1 MSYLIKLSS
10 YIVVAILAMMLGVL
24 LGIYSAQMVINP
36 VLKTHERILTEAVL
50 KPSTSTSIQQNVDK
64 IKTSSGSVGFDAL
77 IAPVQ
82 DSIVK
87 PKWWQF
93 RKRFKTAQDD

>member
-24 LGIYSAQMVINP
+24 LGVYSAQMVINP

-50 KPSTSTSIQQNVDK
+50 KPTTATSINQHVAK
-64 IKTSSGSVGFDAL
+64 IKGSDVGFDAL
-77 IAPVQ
+77 ISPVK
-82 DSIVK
+82 DSIIV

-93 RKRFKTAQDD
+93 RKRINYPR